1 MQRAAEEITGELSR
15 VGEEKFREA
24 RGKLADVSGLESSLN
39 EDKLAADV
47 AGFLFFLLVTW
58 KLFRV
63 LFARSFRISS
73 EIFHVFL
80 QTFKRKPE
88 V

>member
-1 MQRAAEEITGELSR
+1 MNCSCVQRAAEEITGESSR

-39 EDKLAADV
+39 EEKLAADV

-58 KLFRV
+58 KLFALETKALV
-63 LFARSFRISS
+63 LHFPLLCEPDLTR
-73 EIFHVFL
+73 
-80 QTFKRKPE
+80 
-88 V
+88 